1 MRVTAI
7 VVTWDSS
14 SDIGACL
21 ASLDAQEQVELDV
34 IVLDNA
40 SRDDT
45 SAIVDRHIAAG
56 PTHPTELVRFEHNL
70 GFCGAVNR
78 GISRST
84 ADAVLLVNPDTQLEA
99 TCTARL
105 VDVLDAHPSCGSVQP
120 KLLRPRAVGADA
132 AAPDVIDTTGHVLTR
147 PRLVLN
153 RGAGQADLGQFDEA
167 GEVFGASGA
176 CVLHRRTMLDD
187 IARDDATS
195 GSIAGEVP
203 TGEPERL
210 TEDLV
215 AYFDDVELD
224 LRARMR
230 GWSARYEPSARVRHA
245 RAGASRRRRR
255 RVRVLNL
262 SNHALVIVGTEG
274 PRSLLTDAAVVV
286 PVWMLRLVVAT
297 LRSPF
302 AMVLAL
308 GRLRLLPG
316 AVRRGRRDRARALLP
331 LPEVIERWAQPLP
344 AGWLLDA
351 ARRSVR

>member
-21 ASLDAQEQVELDV
+21 ASLDAQEQVVLDV

-45 SAIVDRHIAAG
+45 CAIVETHLAAA
-56 PTHPTELVRFEHNL
+56 PRHPTELVRFERNL

-78 GISRST
+78 GIVRST
-84 ADAVLLVNPDTQLEA
+84 ADAVLLVNPDAALDPR
-99 TCTARL
+99 CTARL
-105 VDVLDAHPSCGSVQP
+105 VDVLVAHPSCGSVQP
-120 KLLRPRAVGADA
+120 KLLRPRADGADA
-132 AAPDVIDTTGHVLTR
+132 SAPDVIDTTGHVITR

-153 RGAGQADLGQFDEA
+153 RGAGEADRGQFDEP

-176 CVLHRRTMLDD
+176 CVLHRRATLDD
-187 IARDDATS
+187 IARDAT
-195 GSIAGEVP
+195 AGAPV
-203 TGEPERL
+203 TGVSERL

-215 AYFDDVELD
+215 AYFDDVEVD
-224 LRARMR
+224 LRTRTR

-255 RVRVLNL
+255 RVRALNL

-274 PRSLLTDAAVVV
+274 PRSLLADAATIV
-286 PVWMLRLVVAT
+286 PVWLLRLAVAT
-297 LRSPF
+297 LRSPL
-302 AMVLAL
+302 AMMLAL
-308 GRLRLLPG
+308 GRLRLMPG
-316 AVRRGRRDRARALLP
+316 ALRRGRLDRARAVVP
-331 LPEVIERWAQPLP
+331 VAEVIERWAQPLP
-344 AGWLLDA
+344 QGWLLDA